1 MKVGDL
7 IKFRHDSYG
16 LFGHGVVLEIAPLGG
31 QAKVR
36 WFDDWDDEE
45 IAWETTSLLEVI
57 SES

>member
-7 IKFRHDSYG
+7 VKFRHDSYG
-16 LFGHGVVLEIAPLGG
+16 LFGHGVVLEMASLGG
-31 QAKVR
+31 QVRIR